1 MGRFSGSKQIHV
13 DPLPR
18 SDTIATSSVYGR
30 ASLKVATTMVF
41 YAPAKV
47 NLYLELLARLSS
59 GYHSLDT
66 VMATVSWYDT
76 LVFEPPRSAPDALE
90 LVVVDHG
97 SPRSAA
103 DAIPTDET
111 NLVLKALLALRQQ
124 SQETGVVDD
133 RALGARVTLI
143 KRIASQAGL
152 GGGSSDAATALMG
165 ANEFWR
171 LGLNRQAL
179 QPIAANLGSDVAFFL
194 TGGLARCR
202 SRGEVVEPL
211 GFHAD
216 LVMVI
221 VKPPVGLSTA
231 EVYRRCTVAAEP
243 GNGDQIC
250 QALRSQ
256 SARRVGQQLFNR
268 LEAPARE
275 MTDWVD
281 RLSNVFERTGSL
293 GWQLSGSG
301 SACFGIYPTW
311 TAARRA
317 AHRLK
322 QEAEMGVQVVR
333 TVRSGCTAAR
343 A

>member
-1 MGRFSGSKQIHV
+1 
-13 DPLPR
+13 
-18 SDTIATSSVYGR
+18 
-30 ASLKVATTMVF
+30 MVF

-124 SQETGVVDD
+124 SQETGVVDA
-133 RALGARVTLI
+133 RALGARVTLT

-171 LGLNRQAL
+171 LGLNREAL

-202 SRGEVVEPL
+202 SRGEVVEQFGMGRRL
-211 GFHAD
+211 
-216 LVMVI
+216 
-221 VKPPVGLSTA
+221 A
-231 EVYRRCTVAAEP
+231 ERAEFAGRLHDAAAKVVAPDSVHDHP
-243 GNGDQIC
+243 G
-250 QALRSQ
+250 
-256 SARRVGQQLFNR
+256 GQWCSFLHNR
-268 LEAPARE
+268 LGQFQATTSLHE
-275 MTDWVD
+275 MP
-281 RLSNVFERTGSL
+281 RLTIGGR
-293 GWQLSGSG
+293 Q
-301 SACFGIYPTW
+301 
-311 TAARRA
+311 
-317 AHRLK
+317 
-322 QEAEMGVQVVR
+322 
-333 TVRSGCTAAR
+333 
-343 A
+343 